1 MMHRIGNDF
10 ERFIQNF
17 YQNRVKI
24 EHPVY
29 LWMNPLMDH
38 SWSPTMSERIKQGA
52 GQYGISATR
61 YDFLRIAKAM
71 MDDWQNDTCEGI
83 YLKNIYKR
91 SISKNDNDE
100 RWDGSDRRYG
110 KANFG
115 RLTRRYGGQFH
126 LDVVGLRGRSVLAMN
141 GANGQQI
148 VIDMDKSRIIVIG
161 AVKANDYDTYK
172 LGFEPIKYGRTR

>member
-1 MMHRIGNDF
+1 MGKLKI
-10 ERFIQNF
+10 
-17 YQNRVKI
+17 YQR
-24 EHPVY
+24 
-29 LWMNPLMDH
+29 MNPLMDH
-38 SWSPTMSERIKQGA
+38 SWSPPMRERIKQGA

-61 YDFLRIAKAM
+61 YDFLRIAKSM

-115 RLTRRYGGQFH
+115 RLTRMYGGQFH
-126 LDVVGLRGRSVLAMN
+126 LDVVGLRGRTFITNAARQSRNLSACVHACDVF
-141 GANGQQI
+141 AT
-148 VIDMDKSRIIVIG
+148 IDPMRIIDRVII
-161 AVKANDYDTYK
+161 V
-172 LGFEPIKYGRTR
+172 FCIFII